1 MSRKTL
7 AKTEIQKLIS
17 SSSFALSHSEIQS
30 SLNGLCDRVTIYRVL
45 DRLLAEGQIHKI
57 VNVDGSVKYAACH
70 SCSEKHNHDHLH
82 FSCQKCNSVTCLE
95 NVEPSYQL
103 PMNYKVSEM
112 NFMLSGLCPQ
122 CS

>member
-82 FSCQKCNSVTCLE
+82 FSCQKCKSVTCLE
-95 NVEPSYQL
+95 SVEPSYQL

>member
-95 NVEPSYQL
+95 SVEPSYQL